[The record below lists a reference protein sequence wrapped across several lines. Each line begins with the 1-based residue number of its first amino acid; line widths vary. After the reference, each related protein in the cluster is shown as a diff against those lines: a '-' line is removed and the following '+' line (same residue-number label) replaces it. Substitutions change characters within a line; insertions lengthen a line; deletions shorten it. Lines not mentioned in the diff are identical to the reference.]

1 MFSVP
6 NNKGN
11 ADEGSEQIK
20 EILAIH
26 KNTLIKLFTSSMERL
41 ENKTERLSNENT
53 LLKQEVESL
62 KTGADFQNKWFEEAK
77 RDLEEMRAKDPI
89 EDIKLIEQK
98 HPQLE
103 EKISELEE
111 RSTWN
116 KLQFSEFTEK
126 AEGKVLKRGKKVRI

>member
-1 MFSVP
+1 MLRP
-6 NNKGN
+6 NKGN
-11 ADEGSEQIK
+11 TDECSEQRK
-20 EILAIH
+20 GILVIH
-26 KNTLIKLFTSSMERL
+26 ENTLMKLFTSSMERL
-41 ENKTERLSNENT
+41 KNKTERLSNENT

-77 RDLEEMRAKDPI
+77 RNLEEMRAKNPI
-89 EDIKLIEQK
+89 EDIKLIIQK
-98 HPQLE
+98 HQQLE

-111 RSTWN
+111 RSTRN